1 MKARW
6 DCSTTPSGST
16 SSSSAAGVR
25 MPRRSRARSRRHW
38 ARRSVPSSP
47 APAPAAAAEPEA
59 RSRTPRPRTPPAARA
74 RSPSRPEPEPE
85 PEPEPRTSRSTRRRS
100 STRRRRSS
108 EPRSRGAARARRRSG
123 ERGRAGGDARLPPG
137 DAGARPAVVRAEA
150 AARLRPRPIAAH
162 PYTLLDVFTDRPLA
176 GNGLAVVHDADPLSD
191 ATMHAFARETRLSE
205 TSFVQT
211 AEGGADYRHRI
222 FMMSGEIPFA
232 GHPSLGVAV
241 AVARARG
248 ESRATYVQQTQP
260 GEQAIDV
267 ELDGLRA
274 SVSMLQEPPEF
285 GPELD
290 PGRRARP
297 GRPRRRRRPT
307 PRCRAR
313 SSPPARRRSIAPR
326 ARRRRAA
333 PRAARLRPHRAAARR
348 ARRDRRST
356 WPPST
361 PRPARRACARSCAR
375 PRWARTRR
383 PASAVGP
390 LAAHVAARTGV
401 ERLEVDQGVE
411 MGRPS
416 RLVASLDGDRVRVGG
431 DAVILAEGTVHLLDT

>member
-1 MKARW
+1 M
-6 DCSTTPSGST
+6 
-16 SSSSAAGVR
+16 
-25 MPRRSRARSRRHW
+25 
-38 ARRSVPSSP
+38 
-47 APAPAAAAEPEA
+47 
-59 RSRTPRPRTPPAARA
+59 
-74 RSPSRPEPEPE
+74 
-85 PEPEPRTSRSTRRRS
+85 
-100 STRRRRSS
+100 
-108 EPRSRGAARARRRSG
+108 
-123 ERGRAGGDARLPPG
+123 
-137 DAGARPAVVRAEA
+137 VRAEA

-191 ATMHAFARETRLSE
+191 ATMHAFARETKLSE

-222 FMMSGEIPFA
+222 FMMTGEIPFA

-248 ESRATYVQQTQP
+248 ESRVTYVQQTQP

-274 SVSMLQEPPEF
+274 SVSMLQEPPSF

-290 PGRRARP
+290 PDDVLGLVGLDGEAADPALPCQVVSTGVPQIVACVRDAALLRRVLPDYDRIGRLLAAHDAITLYLAAVDP
-297 GRPRRRRRPT
+297 GAGKA
-307 PRCRAR
+307 RAR
-313 SSPPARRRSIAPR
+313 SFLRTAEMGEDPA
-326 ARRRRAA
+326 
-333 PRAARLRPHRAAARR
+333 
-348 ARRDRRST
+348 T
-356 WPPST
+356 G
-361 PRPARRACARSCAR
+361 
-375 PRWARTRR
+375 
-383 PASAVGP
+383 SAVGP
-390 LAAHVAARTGV
+390 LAAHVAARTGI

-431 DAVILAEGTVHLLDT
+431 DVVILAEGTVHLLDT

>member
-1 MKARW
+1 
-6 DCSTTPSGST
+6 
-16 SSSSAAGVR
+16 
-25 MPRRSRARSRRHW
+25 
-38 ARRSVPSSP
+38 
-47 APAPAAAAEPEA
+47 
-59 RSRTPRPRTPPAARA
+59 
-74 RSPSRPEPEPE
+74 
-85 PEPEPRTSRSTRRRS
+85 
-100 STRRRRSS
+100 
-108 EPRSRGAARARRRSG
+108 
-123 ERGRAGGDARLPPG
+123 
-137 DAGARPAVVRAEA
+137 VVRAEA

-191 ATMHAFARETRLSE
+191 ATMHAFARETKLSE

-248 ESRATYVQQTQP
+248 ESQATYVQQTQA

-274 SVSMLQEPPEF
+274 SVSMLQEPPEY
-285 GPELD
+285 GAELD
-290 PGRRARP
+290 PDDVLGLVGLDGEQADPVLPCQVVSTGVAQVLVCVSDAAVLRRVLPAYDRIGRLLSQHGAVALYLAAVDVEA
-297 GRPRRRRRPT
+297 GT
-307 PRCRAR
+307 ARAR
-313 SSPPARRRSIAPR
+313 SFLRTAEMGEDPA
-326 ARRRRAA
+326 
-333 PRAARLRPHRAAARR
+333 
-348 ARRDRRST
+348 T
-356 WPPST
+356 G
-361 PRPARRACARSCAR
+361 
-375 PRWARTRR
+375 
-383 PASAVGP
+383 SAVGP
-390 LAAHVAARTGV
+390 LCAHVAARTGV